1 MTEKCSRISF
11 VPLLL
16 LFLAFSVKAQQSTP
30 SATADLP
37 DYVSKTAEL
46 IGVHNQLLELIRLR
60 ESPAG
65 TPESQIRELLL
76 VQDLE
81 GAVLRTQL
89 EVEGMRAGID
99 YEISRLNE
107 IQSYLSARRD
117 RRANI
122 VNISNLVL
130 ATGVGAVGNGLAISS
145 TTTKAGAIVATA
157 AGVAGT
163 VLAVAGLK
171 QNGGAHAVGLA
182 PNMLAEIF
190 NRPPV
195 AGTEYP
201 PVIWKYLN
209 TPNHRH
215 PEHLTPRESLFQQ
228 WVESGRLSSSDPAQ
242 AGPIADSLTSSGVNG
257 LPLGI
262 DAISNRVAMLADLR
276 AHVFV
281 LDVDLQDLIRFVI
294 AGGETHTE
302 DQEP

>member
-1 MTEKCSRISF
+1 MKEKCSRISF

-16 LFLAFSVKAQQSTP
+16 LFLSFNVKAQQSTP

-76 VQDLE
+76 VQHLQ

-117 RRANI
+117 HRANI

-145 TTTKAGAIVATA
+145 TTAKAGSIVATA

-163 VLAVAGLK
+163 A
-171 QNGGAHAVGLA
+171 
-182 PNMLAEIF
+182 
-190 NRPPV
+190 
-195 AGTEYP
+195 
-201 PVIWKYLN
+201 
-209 TPNHRH
+209 
-215 PEHLTPRESLFQQ
+215 
-228 WVESGRLSSSDPAQ
+228 
-242 AGPIADSLTSSGVNG
+242 
-257 LPLGI
+257 
-262 DAISNRVAMLADLR
+262 
-276 AHVFV
+276 
-281 LDVDLQDLIRFVI
+281 
-294 AGGETHTE
+294 
-302 DQEP
+302 